1 MKWNTGYLLGI
12 KSKLNNMKL
21 TKSKWCISP
30 LAYIWYIRCIVESTF
45 FIAKLTSMV
54 CRCLNYVNGEL
65 GKHWCKLF
73 ARNRIDSLIHL
84 TKCTLSNSWMLTRWQ
99 VLLMLNKNNIIPA
112 IYCKNKN
119 HLLYSWNYLV
129 LVYLSVWFTYRYI
142 MVPLKVNL

>member
-30 LAYIWYIRCIVESTF
+30 LAYIWYIRCIVESTRF
-45 FIAKLTSMV
+45 FIVKFSMV
-54 CRCLNYVNGEL
+54 CHCLNSVNGEL